1 MRTFANTQAFQSV
14 YINPNAEKWEDRIV
28 LHDPI
33 FQDEISGVI
42 ALKSYRLED
51 CLGFVLNAPIS
62 RIRYFRDTVKKGDKK
77 EGWGKLK
84 PNQILKKLTLLVDEI
99 GGKITYLQNKV
110 KGAPKEKIDGDKPK
124 GKFKPKKVKKG
135 KSIGLLKYL
144 AGYARSERVIPD
156 KEKEVCVASRR
167 IYSPGVGVYPEGII
181 DAGKVVWDKLLYT
194 IYSDLYTEED
204 TYKRWQIALYGFD
217 KKCEELNLH
226 PYKVSCGDV
235 LKIKENMLSSL
246 SRAKKEILS
255 VYRIFDN
262 EGIVD
267 RMSKIKMEKV
277 FIDDTDVV
285 LIGNYEFKLKDSISI
300 DMPMQR
306 ELDGRTS
313 ISFDF
318 TAPKVIASVY
328 YTLPIIEAETLLGTT
343 SPIKLVHGLH
353 RFVK

>member
-1 MRTFANTQAFQSV
+1 MLTFANTQAFQSV
-14 YINPNAEKWEDRIV
+14 YINPKAEKWEDRIV

-77 EGWGKLK
+77 EGWGKLE
-84 PNQILKKLTLLVDEI
+84 PEQILKKLTLLVDEI

-110 KGAPKEKIDGDKPK
+110 KGTPKEKIDGDKPND
-124 GKFKPKKVKKG
+124 KFKPKSIKKG

-144 AGYARSERVIPD
+144 LGYARCERVIPD
-156 KEKEVCVASRR
+156 KEKEVCVAGRR

-181 DAGKVVWDKLLYT
+181 PAGKIIWDRLLYT
-194 IYSDLYTEED
+194 IASDLYTEED

-217 KKCEELNLH
+217 KKCEELNLQ
-226 PYKVSCGDV
+226 PYRVSFADA
-235 LKIKENMLSSL
+235 LKIKENILSSL

-262 EGIVD
+262 DGIAD

-277 FIDDTDVV
+277 FIDGTDVV
-285 LIGNYEFKLKDSISI
+285 LIGSYKFNLKDNLEV

-318 TAPKVIASVY
+318 TAPKIIASVS
-328 YTLPIIEAETLLGTT
+328 YTLPIVEAETLLGTT
-343 SPIKLVHGLH
+343 SPLKLVHGLH